1 MDNIN
6 DFLNAMNNG
15 KGFTWLSENGHK
27 LRNRELVD
35 IAKELVYA
43 IEDAGLINIDRENIF
58 RIATENLEDS

>member
-15 KGFTWLSENGHK
+15 KGFTWLSENGYK